1 MRKGNVREGR
11 TDSDGGGDGTCAF
24 ERNSAN
30 QVALERAPGA
40 RNPCPQPR
48 PTARLDFVALSA
60 RAMSISVI
68 WSTRKLWCTNRWALA
83 DAMISTGGRVTDR
96 SASKAK

>member
-1 MRKGNVREGR
+1 MIRSKGQVDTFLGGVGRLVRK
-11 TDSDGGGDGTCAF
+11 SDVD
-24 ERNSAN
+24 
-30 QVALERAPGA
+30 L
-40 RNPCPQPR
+40 
-48 PTARLDFVALSA
+48 
-60 RAMSISVI
+60 VI

>member
-1 MRKGNVREGR
+1 
-11 TDSDGGGDGTCAF
+11 
-24 ERNSAN
+24 
-30 QVALERAPGA
+30 
-40 RNPCPQPR
+40 
-48 PTARLDFVALSA
+48 
-60 RAMSISVI
+60 MSISVI